1 MTLRSVPKKNQH
13 GFTLIE
19 ILMVIA
25 LIGILAVATL
35 DLVTDTLNQSRFEA
49 TVAKMQQIQNAMIG
63 NIAITENNVRTSFG
77 FLGDVGA
84 IPTASQG
91 ILSLISQPSP
101 ALPVYA
107 VNSTVRFGIGW
118 NGPYLNGAN
127 SGSSYTTDGW
137 GNAFVYNPTANPPTL
152 VSYGSDGAAGGTGF
166 AQDLTVTLSNQ
177 LVSATVQG
185 FICNHGAP
193 FTSAAQVELNY
204 PNGSA
209 VLTQSLLSV
218 TVAAAGYFSFSNIP
232 LGVRSITVY
241 QPTKASPT
249 TTLGPVIITID
260 KPIYLVPCNA
270 IDINP

>member
-1 MTLRSVPKKNQH
+1 
-13 GFTLIE
+13 
-19 ILMVIA
+19 MVIV
-25 LIGILAVATL
+25 LVGVLSVATI
-35 DLVTDTLNQSRFEA
+35 DVITDTLNQSRFEA
-49 TVAKMQQIQNAMIG
+49 TVSKMQQIQNAMIG

-91 ILSLISQPSP
+91 ILALVSQPTP
-101 ALPVYA
+101 ALAAYA
-107 VNSTVRFGIGW
+107 INTTVRFGIGW
-118 NGPYLNGAN
+118 NGPYI
-127 SGSSYTTDGW
+127 SGGNTGTNYTLDGW

-152 VSYGSDGAAGGTGF
+152 VSYGSDGVAGGTSF

-193 FTSAAQVELNY
+193 FTSNAQVELNY

-209 VLTQSLLSV
+209 VLTQSLI
-218 TVAAAGYFSFSNIP
+218 TVATVNAGYFSFSNVP

-241 QPTKASPT
+241 QPSKVAATG
-249 TTLGPVIITID
+249 TLGPVILTID